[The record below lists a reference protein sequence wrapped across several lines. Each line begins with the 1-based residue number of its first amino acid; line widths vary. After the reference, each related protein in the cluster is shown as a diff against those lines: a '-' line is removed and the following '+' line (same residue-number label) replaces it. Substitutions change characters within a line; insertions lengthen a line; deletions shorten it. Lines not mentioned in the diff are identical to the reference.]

1 LAIFPQQQNR
11 AGKAQ
16 MTDRTICLNR
26 TCTCIRIFF
35 TTCDRFKDEDKRLQL
50 WLEAYL
56 KASSLILKEEVT
68 IKATQRLP
76 NDPEPFLAVRVA
88 LEGLKCDNSAAQ
100 DRKTE

>member
-1 LAIFPQQQNR
+1 
-11 AGKAQ
+11 
-16 MTDRTICLNR
+16 
-26 TCTCIRIFF
+26 
-35 TTCDRFKDEDKRLQL
+35 L